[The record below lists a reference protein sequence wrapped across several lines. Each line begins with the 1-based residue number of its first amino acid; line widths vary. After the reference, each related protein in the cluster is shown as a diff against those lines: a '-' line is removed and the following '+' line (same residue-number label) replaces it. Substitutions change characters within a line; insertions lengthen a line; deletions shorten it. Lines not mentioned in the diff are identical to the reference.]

1 MERSRMSYAFP
12 AELQRLIQNE
22 LAMGGY
28 ADEDEVLLHAM
39 RALQD
44 RKETL
49 RQWKAEIQDRL
60 ESLERGEGIE
70 LEDEQALR
78 TFAEVIKAEGR
89 RAYEANRKSP

>member
-1 MERSRMSYAFP
+1 MSYAFP
-12 AELQRLIQNE
+12 AELQRLIQDE
-22 LAMGGY
+22 LATGGY
-28 ADEDEVLLHAM
+28 ADEDEVLLQAM

-60 ESLERGEGIE
+60 DSLERGEGIE

-78 TFAEVIKAEGR
+78 AFVEEIKAEGR
-89 RAYEANRKSP
+89 RAYEANGNPL